1 MKRLAAP
8 LMRPVVAR
16 EVDFVA
22 DSDLAGHYRFGIPA
36 AEMATM
42 HPKLKR
48 ILSMEQASKPEIL
61 KFRNR
66 NHVIKWG
73 DTVEDTGKSEV
84 QIACMTQ
91 RIKFLSEHLTT
102 HRKDQHS
109 AMGLKRLVGRR
120 RRLMKY
126 LKRKSVARYYKLI
139 ADLELRDL

>member
-1 MKRLAAP
+1 
-8 LMRPVVAR
+8 MRPVEAR
-16 EVDFVA
+16 SVDFVA

-36 AEMATM
+36 IEMATM

-48 ILSMEQASKPEIL
+48 ILSMEYASKPEIL

-66 NHVIKWG
+66 NLVAKWG

-91 RIKFLSEHLTT
+91 RIKFLSEHLIA
-102 HRKDQHS
+102 HRKDRHS

-126 LKRKSVARYYKLI
+126 LKSKSVARYYKLI